1 MNSPITYSVY
11 VKSITFE
18 ANNVLAYELR
28 PVKDVKLPVFCAGAH
43 IDLIIEG
50 VTPRSYSLLNDPRET
65 NRYVIAV
72 AKDPKSRGG
81 SRLIHEKLRTG
92 DRLQVSAPKNY
103 FPLTEGAHRTTLI
116 AGGIGITPLW
126 SMAQR
131 LNALGAPWDLFY
143 FARDRESAALLER
156 IEQTSGTG
164 HLHLNL
170 ALDVEATIER
180 IQAIFAEDDGERHY
194 YCCGP
199 SGMLEAY
206 KAAAAKIPSER
217 VHYESFAPMQEANTA
232 GGYDVSLARTGKTL
246 MIQEGQTLL
255 DALCEAGVEVM
266 NSCREGI
273 CGACEVRVL
282 AGIPDHRDSILSHA
296 EREANKTM
304 FVCCSGSKS
313 PNLILDL

>member
-1 MNSPITYSVY
+1 
-11 VKSITFE
+11 
-18 ANNVLAYELR
+18 
-28 PVKDVKLPVFCAGAH
+28 
-43 IDLIIEG
+43 
-50 VTPRSYSLLNDPRET
+50 
-65 NRYVIAV
+65 
-72 AKDPKSRGG
+72 
-81 SRLIHEKLRTG
+81 
-92 DRLQVSAPKNY
+92 
-103 FPLTEGAHRTTLI
+103 
-116 AGGIGITPLW
+116 
-126 SMAQR
+126 
-131 LNALGAPWDLFY
+131 
-143 FARDRESAALLER
+143 
-156 IEQTSGTG
+156 
-164 HLHLNL
+164 
-170 ALDVEATIER
+170 
-180 IQAIFAEDDGERHY
+180 
-194 YCCGP
+194 
-199 SGMLEAY
+199 MLEAY